1 MSDFWLGVAG
11 AFLGSTLGVLGA
23 DAVKFR
29 LEPGKRL
36 EKRRDEHLLRM
47 LSVVDDIERTG
58 ASYWNGE
65 YLSNSKE
72 IKATEQAIKAGLL
85 VLSRDINDLF
95 WDHHEYRK
103 VCDVELRALRSV
115 VTGGDFG
122 DSQEMQE
129 PTAVL
134 ETRTKAHDLKR
145 SLRINRDKLPRQFL

>member
-58 ASYWNGE
+58 ASYWNG
-65 YLSNSKE
+65 STSQIPRKSKQRN
-72 IKATEQAIKAGLL
+72 K
-85 VLSRDINDLF
+85 
-95 WDHHEYRK
+95 
-103 VCDVELRALRSV
+103 
-115 VTGGDFG
+115 
-122 DSQEMQE
+122 
-129 PTAVL
+129 P
-134 ETRTKAHDLKR
+134 
-145 SLRINRDKLPRQFL
+145 